1 MTVGAYMILSFL
13 FNALSFI
20 SLICMEGK
28 ALTKNDPLVSTI
40 GLGFAFAAVKG
51 LGRSKYLNIPICV
64 LFACVLAKKG
74 VFEHVMYHD
83 KYVESDLYYDHTWIV
98 AALLN
103 VFGIYALFVRIRTG
117 YRVYAISVFIG
128 ILAILMF
135 RGNKATGMCSDVPTF
150 FTEGAHSYPDGD
162 SWPNLPHLPYLR
174 KSQYIEMSDGVKL
187 AVDIYLP
194 RDHDEHK
201 DSRPT
206 FLHFTR
212 YQRNLKRSMLSRFIT
227 IFDQPPQPTFNLR
240 SLRYIEHFV
249 SDGYAFVTVDTRG
262 AGASQ
267 GNKPVD
273 MLPREV
279 LDLKEISSWVLRQSF
294 CDGNIASGGI
304 SYDGIMAAAAAM
316 QGNIKAIGLIGTYLL
331 HLHIYSHPHTPS
343 KKTQVSMV
351 TSTATSGWSVDSQ
364 QRALLTAT
372 LHLQVRANVT
382 SPCLI
387 LKFEMNFLGAHS

>member
-1 MTVGAYMILSFL
+1 MLGVYMISSILFNVLSFV
-13 FNALSFI
+13 
-20 SLICMEGK
+20 SLVCVEGK

-40 GLGFAFAAVKG
+40 GLGFAFAALNV
-51 LGRSKYLNIPICV
+51 LRRSEYSNTPICV
-64 LFACVLAKKG
+64 LFACVLAKNG
-74 VFEHVMYHD
+74 VFEHVMYHE
-83 KYVESDLYYDHTWIV
+83 KYLESDLYYDHTWII

-103 VFGIYALFVRIRTG
+103 AFGIYALLVRIRT

-135 RGNKATGMCSDVPTF
+135 RGNKTTGMCSDVPTF
-150 FTEGAHSYPDGD
+150 FNEGAYSYPDGD

-194 RDHDEHK
+194 RDHNERK
-201 DSRPT
+201 RPT

-279 LDLKEISSWVLRQSF
+279 LDLKEISSWVRSVHLFSTQIPTLECSLEY
-294 CDGNIASGGI
+294 
-304 SYDGIMAAAAAM
+304 YDRYFVNPFVM
-316 QGNIKAIGLIGTYLL
+316 
-331 HLHIYSHPHTPS
+331 
-343 KKTQVSMV
+343 
-351 TSTATSGWSVDSQ
+351 
-364 QRALLTAT
+364 AT
-372 LHLQVRANVT
+372 LRAVVSRTMELWQQLLLCKET
-382 SPCLI
+382 S
-387 LKFEMNFLGAHS
+387 KR